1 MEFNQIEAF
10 INVAKFKSFSKA
22 ADSIFLSQPAISG
35 HISSLEK
42 ELNVQV
48 FNRTSREV
56 FLTPAGESFLN
67 YAIDILNTRDKAICN
82 LVKFNERVSGK
93 LRLSASTT
101 PCNTILPS
109 LIKDFH
115 QQYPDVSF
123 DVVEKSSDKI
133 IENIIKFN
141 CEIGLVGKFVDDE
154 KIKTYSIIEDDLVI
168 ISPLDFNFPDIIDI
182 DFLLKYKFILREQG
196 SATRKTFE
204 DILKKQG
211 IDLSNIDVHFE
222 VNNLDTLYQFVKS
235 GLGISIVS
243 KNTFKDYMSLGF
255 IKESYIKNLSLKR
268 YIYLVVSS
276 KRTLTPAANAFFT
289 LCKSHYKF

>member
-56 FLTPAGESFLN
+56 FLTPAGESFLK

-115 QQYPDVSF
+115 QQYPDVSY

-133 IENIIKFN
+133 IEDIIKFN
-141 CEIGLVGKFVDDE
+141 CEIGLVGKSVDDE

-168 ISPLDFNFPDIIDI
+168 ISPSDFNFPDIVDI

>member
-22 ADSIFLSQPAISG
+22 ADSIFLSQPAISA
-35 HISSLEK
+35 HIASLEK

-56 FLTPAGESFLN
+56 FLTPAGESFLK
-67 YAIDILNTRDKAICN
+67 YAIDILNIRDKAVCN
-82 LVKFNERVSGK
+82 LVNFNEKVGGK

-109 LIKDFH
+109 LIKDFY

-133 IENIIKFN
+133 IEDVIKFN
-141 CEIGLVGKFVDDE
+141 CEIGLVGKFVNDE
-154 KIKTYSIIEDDLVI
+154 KIKTYSIMEDDLVI
-168 ISPLDFNFPDIIDI
+168 ISSLDFNFPDIIDI
-182 DFLLKYKFILREQG
+182 DFLLKYKFILRERG

-211 IDLSNIDVHFE
+211 IDFSNIDIHFQ
-222 VNNLDTLYQFVKS
+222 VNNLDTLYRFVKS

-243 KNTFKDYMSLGF
+243 KNTFKDYVSLGF

>member
-22 ADSIFLSQPAISG
+22 ADSIFLSQPAISA
-35 HISSLEK
+35 HIASLEK

-56 FLTPAGESFLN
+56 FLTSAGESFLK
-67 YAIDILNTRDKAICN
+67 YAIDILNARDKAICN
-82 LVKFNERVSGK
+82 LVNFNERVSGK
-93 LRLSASTT
+93 LRLSASTA

-115 QQYPDVSF
+115 QLYPDVSF

-141 CEIGLVGKFVDDE
+141 SEIGLVGKFVKDE

-168 ISPLDFNFPDIIDI
+168 ISPSDFNFPDIIDI
-182 DFLLKYKFILREQG
+182 EFLLKYTFILRERG

-222 VNNLDTLYQFVKS
+222 VNSLDTLYQFVKS

-243 KNTFKDYMSLGF
+243 KSTFRDYISLGF
-255 IKESYIKNLSLKR
+255 IKESYIKNLPLKR

>member
-22 ADSIFLSQPAISG
+22 ADSIFLSQPAISA
-35 HISSLEK
+35 HIASLEK

-56 FLTPAGESFLN
+56 FLTPAGESFLK
-67 YAIDILNTRDKAICN
+67 YAIDILNIRDKAVYN
-82 LVKFNERVSGK
+82 LVDFNERVSGK

-109 LIKDFH
+109 LIKDFY

-123 DVVEKSSDKI
+123 DVVEKSSDKT
-133 IENIIKFN
+133 IEDVIKFN
-141 CEIGLVGKFVDDE
+141 CEIGLVGEFVNDE
-154 KIKTYSIIEDDLVI
+154 KIKTYSIMEDDLVI
-168 ISPLDFNFPDIIDI
+168 ISPSDFNFPDIIDI
-182 DFLLKYKFILREQG
+182 EFLLKYKFILRERG

-204 DILKKQG
+204 DILQKQG
-211 IDLSNIDVHFE
+211 IDLSNLDVHFE
-222 VNNLDTLYQFVKS
+222 VNNLDTLYRFVKS

-243 KNTFKDYMSLGF
+243 KNTFKDCISLGF

-276 KRTLTPAANAFFT
+276 KRTLTPAANAFFA
-289 LCKSHYKF
+289 LCKSQYKF